1 MTNEVIKKGRWAR
14 KRQKP
19 EYRDVGRLRLQKM
32 FKDGFGRKR
41 SFDKFNGNVDNKIY
55 SKSTFET
62 YKKQYRYFCDYLKE
76 NKPEVKTIDQA
87 QASVDDYLNYLMMK
101 DRSAYSI
108 STAKAALSKV
118 FGVPATQFIATP
130 SRTRASI
137 VRSRYEVARDKDF
150 SKKTEQKYARFTSA
164 LGLRRSEMENLES
177 SDLFFKDG
185 KAFLSV
191 TRGTKGGRPRVAEI
205 VGVTEEETKDIVR
218 YIQSKKGRVFPKL
231 PSHYDNHRYRAVY
244 ARRIYDRHA
253 RKEKDIPRKEKYV
266 MRKDRAGEVFD
277 KVAMKI
283 ASQYLGHNR
292 INVIAQSYL
301 YNDEN

>member
-1 MTNEVIKKGRWAR
+1 MTNEVKKGRWAR

-130 SRTRASI
+130 SRTRANI
-137 VRSRYEVARDKDF
+137 VRSRYEVKRDKDF
-150 SKKTEQKYARFTSA
+150 SERTEKKYARFTSA
-164 LGLRRSEMENLES
+164 LGLRRSEMENLDS

-191 TRGTKGGRPRVAEI
+191 TKGTKGGRPRVVEI

-231 PSHYDNHRYRAVY
+231 PSHYDNHYYRAVY
-244 ARRIYDRHA
+244 ARRIYDRYA
-253 RKEKDIPRKEKYV
+253 RKEKDIPRKEKYI

-283 ASQYLGHNR
+283 ASQSLGHNR

>member
-1 MTNEVIKKGRWAR
+1 MTNEVKKGRWAK

-41 SFDKFNGNVDNKIY
+41 SFDKFSGNVDNKIY

-62 YKKQYRYFCDYLKE
+62 YKKQYRFFCNFLKE
-76 NKPEVKTIDQA
+76 HKPEVKTMDQA
-87 QASVDDYLNYLMMK
+87 QESVDDYLKYLMMK
-101 DRSAYSI
+101 DRSTYSI
-108 STAKAALSKV
+108 STAKATLAKV

-150 SKKTEQKYARFTSA
+150 SQKTEQKYARFTSA
-164 LGLRRSEMENLES
+164 LGLRRSEMESLES
-177 SDLFFKDG
+177 SDLFFQDG

-191 TRGTKGGRPRVAEI
+191 TKGTKGGRPRVAEI
-205 VGVTEEETKDIVR
+205 VGVTEEETRDIVR
-218 YIQSKKGRVFPKL
+218 YIQSKKGKVFPKL
-231 PSHYDNHRYRAVY
+231 PSHYDNHHYRAVY
-244 ARRIYDRHA
+244 ARRVYDKYA
-253 RKEKDIPRKEKYV
+253 RQEKDIPRKEKYI

-277 KVAMKI
+277 KVAMAI
-283 ASQYLGHNR
+283 ASKYLGHNR
-292 INVIAQSYL
+292 ISVIAQSYL
-301 YNDEN
+301 YD